1 MVMSPIGLSWL
12 SGGLPMSDGERHRTE
27 TLLRIEDQLEALC
40 RTAPMPGVAVGVV
53 SDGTTTVQVSAG
65 TADLTTGEPVT
76 ASTWW
81 DLASLTKVLVT
92 LPEVLHL
99 VGAGSLD
106 LDVPLA
112 EQWAPARRTPIGEA
126 TLRQLLAYD
135 AGMPASDEYFRRGSG
150 DEVREL
156 VLATPQERPPG
167 SGAVYSDF
175 GSMVCGFLV
184 ADLVGPL
191 EEVALQRTGFRF
203 GVPPAQAAATEK
215 CPWRERLIRGE
226 VHDENASALGGVA
239 GHAGAFGTLDGV
251 LAATAWWMQRTR
263 HSGSVWA
270 ESVREQSHNS
280 EGERFG
286 LGWWLTPT
294 RGLGGRS
301 PGIDGWGCSGFVGN
315 RIWVEPSRGYGVVVL
330 SNRIHPRRG
339 DRGPFNEWVDDLL
352 DLVARLS

>member
-1 MVMSPIGLSWL
+1 M
-12 SGGLPMSDGERHRTE
+12 
-27 TLLRIEDQLEALC
+27 EDQLEALC

-53 SDGTTTVQVSAG
+53 SEGTGTVQVSAG
-65 TADLTTGEPVT
+65 TADLTTGQPVT

-81 DLASLTKVLVT
+81 DLASLTKTLVT
-92 LPEVLHL
+92 LPEVLDR
-99 VGAGSLD
+99 VGAGILD

-112 EQWAPARRTPIGEA
+112 DQWVPARDKPIGAA
-126 TLRQLLAYD
+126 TLRQVLAYD
-135 AGMPASDEYFRRGSG
+135 AGMPASDEYFRRGSRA
-150 DEVREL
+150 EVREL

-167 SGAVYSDF
+167 SGAVYSDV
-175 GSMVCGFLV
+175 GAMVCGFLV
-184 ADLVGPL
+184 EDLVSPL
-191 EEVALQRTGFRF
+191 DEVAWRRTGFRF
-203 GVPPAQAAATEK
+203 GVRPAQAAATEE
-215 CPWRERLIRGE
+215 CSWRGRLIRGE

-239 GHAGAFGTLDGV
+239 GHAGAFGTLEGV
-251 LAATAWWMQRTR
+251 LAATAWWMQRTQL
-263 HSGSVWA
+263 SGSAWA
-270 ESVREQSHNS
+270 ESVREQSHNA

-294 RGLGGRS
+294 RGLGGRD
-301 PGIDGWGCSGFVGN
+301 PGPDGWGCSGFVGN